1 MAEDRHQKTEQP
13 THRKQQKAR
22 QRGQVVKSPELQG
35 ALILVGGIGALNILG
50 PWIHRQL
57 LGRFATSL
65 EHVAQA
71 RVAADTVPALMADWT
86 QWSAFVLAPLLML
99 MAVGGIASVLWIQ
112 GGVVYSADALS
123 PRLERL
129 NPIEGFKRMF
139 SGRILF
145 NFARD
150 IMKLTVTGFVCY
162 VTLVDA
168 IPTIVEQA
176 DRSLAFTLSWIGSTT
191 TQLAIKVGSVFLVV
205 GLMDYAY
212 QRRQHF
218 NDLKM
223 SRREVKDEAKDSEG
237 DPIVKGR
244 IKSQQ
249 KEMARRRMMMAV
261 PEADVV
267 LTNPTHLA
275 VALKY
280 DPQSMGAPKVVAK
293 GERLIAE
300 KIKSIAREYGVPIV
314 ENKPL
319 ARSLFKLVP
328 IDAEIPSNLYRAVA
342 EILSYVYRV
351 NKRRKREPAK
361 GI

>member
-22 QRGQVVKSPELQG
+22 DRGQVVKSPELQG
-35 ALILVGGIGALNILG
+35 SLLLLTGIGALSVLG

-57 LGRFATSL
+57 LDRFAFSF
-65 EHVAQA
+65 HNVAQA
-71 RVAADTVPALMADWT
+71 RVGRDTVPAMVADWT
-86 QWSAFVLAPLLML
+86 QWSAFVVTPMMVLVAL
-99 MAVGGIASVLWIQ
+99 GGIASVLWIQ
-112 GGVVYSADALS
+112 GGFVYSTEALS
-123 PRLERL
+123 PKLERL

-139 SGRILF
+139 SGRLLF

-150 IMKLTVTGFVCY
+150 ILKLAITGLVCY
-162 VTLVDA
+162 VTLAEA
-168 IPTIVEQA
+168 IPTIVERA
-176 DRSLAFTLSWIGSTT
+176 DRTLAETLSWIGSTT
-191 TQLAIKVGSVFLVV
+191 VELAMKVGAVFLVV
-205 GLMDYAY
+205 GLMDFAY
-212 QRRQHF
+212 QRRSHI

-223 SRREVKDEAKDSEG
+223 SRRELKDEAKESEG

-249 KEMARRRMMMAV
+249 KELARRRMMMAV

-280 DPQSMGAPKVVAK
+280 DPESMGAPKVVAK

-300 KIKSIAREYGVPIV
+300 KIKSIAREYGVPVV

-328 IDAEIPSNLYRAVA
+328 VDAEIPANLYRAVA
-342 EILSYVYRV
+342 EVLSYVYRV
-351 NKRRKREPAK
+351 NKRRRGARA
-361 GI
+361 GV